1 MLMAPATFNIF
12 NIMLRLILI
21 VGAGGFIGTVGRFLL
36 SRVIHANTLTSFP
49 LGTFTVNIIGCLLI
63 GIIYGISGRSNIIS
77 PDLRLFLTVGVC
89 GGFTSFS
96 TFSSENIFLLRDGNF
111 MFFALYT
118 SLSVFLCLVAVYLG
132 NLITKLY

>member
-1 MLMAPATFNIF
+1 MAPATFYIY

-21 VGAGGFIGTVGRFLL
+21 VGTGGFIGTVGRFLL

-63 GIIYGISGRSNIIS
+63 GIIYGISGKSNIIS

-111 MFFALYT
+111 MLFALYT

>member
-1 MLMAPATFNIF
+1 MAPITFYIH

-21 VGAGGFIGTVGRFLL
+21 VGTGGFIGTVGRFLL
-36 SRVIHANTLTSFP
+36 SRVIHANTFTSFP

-63 GIIYGISGRSNIIS
+63 GIIYGISGKSNIIS

-111 MFFALYT
+111 MLFALYT

>member
-1 MLMAPATFNIF
+1 
-12 NIMLRLILI
+12 MLRLILI
-21 VGAGGFIGTVGRFLL
+21 VGTGGFIGTVGRFLL

-63 GIIYGISGRSNIIS
+63 GIIYGISGKSNIIS

-111 MFFALYT
+111 MLFALYT

>member
-1 MLMAPATFNIF
+1 MLVAPATINIY

-21 VGAGGFIGTVGRFLL
+21 VGTGGFIGTVGRFLL
-36 SRVIHANTLTSFP
+36 SRLIHANTLTSFP

-63 GIIYGISGRSNIIS
+63 GIIYGIAGKSNIIS

-96 TFSSENIFLLRDGNF
+96 TFSSENLFLLKDGNF
-111 MFFALYT
+111 MLFALYT

>member
-1 MLMAPATFNIF
+1 MLVAPATINIY
-12 NIMLRLILI
+12 NLMLRLILI
-21 VGAGGFIGTVGRFLL
+21 VGTGGFIGTVGRFLL
-36 SRVIHANTLTSFP
+36 SRLIHTNTLTSFP

-63 GIIYGISGRSNIIS
+63 GIIYGVSGRSNIIS
-77 PDLRLFLTVGVC
+77 PDLRLFLTVGFC

-111 MFFALYT
+111 MLFALYT

>member
-1 MLMAPATFNIF
+1 
-12 NIMLRLILI
+12 MLRLILI
-21 VGAGGFIGTVGRFLL
+21 VGTGGFIGTVGRFLL
-36 SRVIHANTLTSFP
+36 SRLIHTNTLTSFP

-63 GIIYGISGRSNIIS
+63 GIIYGVSGRSNIIS
-77 PDLRLFLTVGVC
+77 PDLRLFLTVGFC

-111 MFFALYT
+111 MLFALYT

>member
-1 MLMAPATFNIF
+1 
-12 NIMLRLILI
+12 MLRLILI
-21 VGAGGFIGTVGRFLL
+21 VGTGGFIGTVGRFLL
-36 SRVIHANTLTSFP
+36 SRLIHANTLTSFP

-63 GIIYGISGRSNIIS
+63 GIIYGVSGRSNIIS
-77 PDLRLFLTVGVC
+77 PDLRLFLTVGFC

-111 MFFALYT
+111 MLFALYT

>member
-1 MLMAPATFNIF
+1 MAPATINILYT
-12 NIMLRLILI
+12 MLRLILI
-21 VGAGGFIGTVGRFLL
+21 VGTGGFIGTVGRFLL
-36 SRVIHANTLTSFP
+36 SRLIHANTLTSFP

-63 GIIYGISGRSNIIS
+63 GIIYGISGKSNIIS

-111 MFFALYT
+111 VLFAPYT
-118 SLSVFLCLVAVYLG
+118 SLSVFLCLAAVYLG